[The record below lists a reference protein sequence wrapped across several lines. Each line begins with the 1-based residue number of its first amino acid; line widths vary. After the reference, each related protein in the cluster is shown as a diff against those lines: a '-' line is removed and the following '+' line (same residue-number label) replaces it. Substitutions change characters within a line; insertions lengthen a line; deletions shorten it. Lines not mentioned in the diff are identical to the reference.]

1 MNSNASPRSHAAVA
15 PFHHPQFG
23 HVNTPMLQAL
33 LAVQQVAVSGHPS
46 EASSPAASVVTLARD
61 VRSKRRSGRPDL
73 THSDHPPRPIQAG
86 ERVTDL
92 ELASRLRGLV
102 KHNSLWSVG
111 ARHSDPEQL
120 ELALED
126 DQA

>member
-1 MNSNASPRSHAAVA
+1 MTR
-15 PFHHPQFG
+15 
-23 HVNTPMLQAL
+23 
-33 LAVQQVAVSGHPS
+33 
-46 EASSPAASVVTLARD
+46 PAKVITTS
-61 VRSKRRSGRPDL
+61 
-73 THSDHPPRPIQAG
+73 